1 MITKS
6 MIEKRLE
13 VLNSDIENT
22 RKKISELE
30 QQKLESVALLNAL
43 MGAKQQYK
51 RLIMLGQNWFLTQ
64 VMWTLNNHSNIP
76 SIKRV

>member
-43 MGAKQQYK
+43 MGAKQQCD
-51 RLIMLGQNWFLTQ
+51 NFLQ
-64 VMWTLNNHSNIP
+64 ELDNVEPELVSD
-76 SIKRV
+76 SSDVDK